1 VGLIEW
7 AKSPWGQDV
16 PIHIAFFL
24 IWVSLIGGLVFFI
37 VHAVWLRYFAGHDEY
52 ADVTPG
58 DAAARYPV
66 KVARHSL
73 AARAFHWVMA
83 ASMFTLLFTAFL
95 PKVGYKF
102 DHLPHLPRDLR
113 YGLLGHLAGCH

>member
-24 IWVSLIGGLVFFI
+24 IWVSLIAGLVFFI
-37 VHAVWLRYFAGHDEY
+37 VHAVWLRYFAGSDEY
-52 ADVTPG
+52 ADVTPE
-58 DAAARYPV
+58 DAAARYPA

-83 ASMFTLLFTAFL
+83 ASMFTLPLTS
-95 PKVGYKF
+95 KTRSE
-102 DHLPHLPRDLR
+102 D
-113 YGLLGHLAGCH
+113 